1 MKKYNFLI
9 LIFIF
14 FISYSSTRSSFLFD
28 KYSINNDA
36 ANHLVWLKQADL
48 FSPYDKTVPFAALIQ
63 PAGIIPIHRFL
74 SFFLSI
80 KATVIILDIIRFAL
94 LSLLSY
100 FTIKKIFPEEKSRL
114 LFFLGITSLLLMT
127 SITASIGLS
136 RSFATLFILTTI
148 CALLYDNK
156 YLLSAGILLS
166 AIISPPAFL
175 ITIVYTA
182 LTYIIL
188 LLRDR
193 ISFKTI
199 ISKNISVLIV
209 VLIGLTVNIVYSKK
223 ISDSEMGGQ
232 TIDLAF
238 IKHDPHA
245 SAKGRVNLRDI
256 WDHPVKVLN
265 LSVVGMSQNFIPID
279 KVKYVIPVKKIKH
292 YNPYIAVFI
301 LSGLLAAYL
310 LVLVYQKRKD
320 VKDYIGHPSIKIL
333 LTGLILY
340 ALAILLPFKLYI
352 PGRYMEYTYS
362 IGFILLMLAIVKST
376 PGKKVAMA
384 MVVLILGYGVYNDIR
399 YREDTYASD
408 ATLYTQV
415 EQNMPP
421 KSMTLCNSIEFS
433 NMIPY
438 FSNRSIYG
446 TYENLHAIYFEHYRK
461 MMDEKM
467 AVWNEVFCS
476 SDPKQLSAMLE
487 GNKIDYLLL
496 QYPYYKIVDE
506 TVPEPFVITANEHS
520 AMKSALEKTTQYK
533 QFSSGGRQYRIYT
546 TADVKAALQSEQVA
560 MP

>member
-14 FISYSSTRSSFLFD
+14 FISYFSTRSSFLFD

-80 KATVIILDIIRFAL
+80 KATVIVLDVIRFAL

-127 SITASIGLS
+127 SITANIGLS

-193 ISFKTI
+193 TSFKTI
-199 ISKNISVLIV
+199 ISKNILVLIV

-362 IGFILLMLAIVKST
+362 IGFILLMLAVVKST

-384 MVVLILGYGVYNDIR
+384 MVVLILGYGLYNDIR